1 MTNRQ
6 LYNLVFENYVQA
18 KRELIREGYMKKH
31 LDEVDFNE
39 IFNKTKNQMLN
50 EKLKSLKRENEM
62 LKSQLAK
69 KKGLKEAGSM
79 SAAGQGAS
87 GQGGSRLLDKGFR
100 KIGKFFGNPMDKLTD
115 VAMEL
120 NKNSDNYR
128 ILLQYISDGTLN
140 SDAKIAKA
148 ISFVDALARRIGY
161 GDEFERT
168 LSRGIMTIG
177 KNEEPEGGI
186 FENRKRRS
194 VQKEGLFDM
203 FVQKGGQQQATTQQQ
218 PRQVWLQ
225 KLTSI
230 FGGDF
235 VNQNLSKMDDKSLSD
250 FFKPINNIF
259 LEGGQDA
266 FLGGLKSVLERTD
279 GLNFKNLNQEYFR
292 SISSQLMLL
301 AQFMN
306 LFKIIETKFGNI
318 DESIISSLYKS
329 KVTNPTQKDILTQLV
344 KKSRESGKPIS
355 EILSLVYTYAKPNT
369 QNLAENKKRK
379 Y

>member
-203 FVQKGGQQQATTQQQ
+203 FGQKGGQQQATTQQQ